1 MADKIDQSLDEI
13 IKANKTKKSS
23 GGPRGRGRGVGRAG
37 GGRGGGGRGG
47 GGHAGGRSRSRSRG
61 PVKVGQG
68 EVRSRSRSRGGGR
81 GGRRLVSAGAGARGS
96 GIATSGPGKLIIS
109 NLDFGVSESDIL
121 ELFGEFGQLK
131 SASLHY
137 DKQGKSLGTADVVFS
152 RGLDAVKGERQS
164 GLVRSLS
171 FQTDDTE
178 RISEH

>member
-1 MADKIDQSLDEI
+1 M
-13 IKANKTKKSS
+13 
-23 GGPRGRGRGVGRAG
+23 
-37 GGRGGGGRGG
+37 
-47 GGHAGGRSRSRSRG
+47 
-61 PVKVGQG
+61 KVGQG

-81 GGRRLVSAGAGARGS
+81 GGRRLVSAGAGARES

-152 RGLDAVKGERQS
+152 RGSDAVKGERQS